1 MAKLLNMLFNK
12 IQVVIRN
19 MINKTKVKTQNN
31 KENQKSFK
39 PAEFDFISIEKRLKE
54 LKELEKNLLS
64 ELEKL

>member
-1 MAKLLNMLFNK
+1 MAKRNNMLFNK

-19 MINKTKVKTQNN
+19 MNNKTTTKMQSKTETKKN
-31 KENQKSFK
+31 FK